1 MPEPPRR
8 RPDGGQDPS
17 ERDDKDSAN
26 TEPLDISEMDTA
38 YLVPSEPLKEL
49 RASRAEQMVAH
60 QAAADHLR
68 SQQRAVVCQV
78 LDWQDIMYAERSTDR
93 CAQIEQQIANL
104 WATWSELE
112 RQSVAHGQVVRAL
125 RQPDPPP
132 PPEEQGG

>member
-1 MPEPPRR
+1 LPEPPRF
-8 RPDGGQDPS
+8 RPDGGQDPP

-38 YLVPSEPLKEL
+38 YLVPPEPLQEL
-49 RASRAEQMVAH
+49 RASREEQMVAH

-68 SQQRAVVCQV
+68 SQQRAVVSQV
-78 LDWQDIMYAERSTDR
+78 LDWQDIMYAERSTDW

-112 RQSVAHGQVVRAL
+112 RQSVAHGQAVRAL
-125 RQPDPPP
+125 LQPDPPP
-132 PPEEQGG
+132 PTEEQGG